1 MDLGFTT
8 EQDMLRETASKFF
21 ANECPSDAV
30 RELEES
36 EEGYSPEIW
45 KKIAD
50 LGWMGVLFPEEY
62 GGYGGQFID
71 VAIIMEEVG
80 RAVYPSPFF
89 STVIQCGLTILEGA
103 SEDQKKDLLAKIS
116 EGSLIMALALHEE
129 DASYLASGINM
140 EAKASGDQYAL
151 NGTKMFV
158 MDANIADKLIVA
170 AKTDAGITLYIVD
183 AKDSG
188 ITCTKMPTIGKD
200 NTCEIKFKDVKVS
213 KGDIIGEPG
222 NGWNIIEK
230 IWGRAAT
237 AKCAEMIGG
246 CKAAIDMTAEYA
258 KERVQYGNPIGG
270 YSVIQHYMADMLLAY
285 DTTFNYLYKVVWLI
299 DEGMDHDTE
308 ASALKSQVN
317 ENYKYITERGVQIHG
332 GVGTSREFDI
342 GLYYRKAKSF
352 EYVMG
357 DTDYHYEKIAQGLG
371 L

>member
-1 MDLGFTT
+1 
-8 EQDMLRETASKFF
+8 
-21 ANECPSDAV
+21 
-30 RELEES
+30 
-36 EEGYSPEIW
+36 
-45 KKIAD
+45 
-50 LGWMGVLFPEEY
+50 
-62 GGYGGQFID
+62 
-71 VAIIMEEVG
+71 
-80 RAVYPSPFF
+80 
-89 STVIQCGLTILEGA
+89 
-103 SEDQKKDLLAKIS
+103 
-116 EGSLIMALALHEE
+116 
-129 DASYLASGINM
+129 
-140 EAKASGDQYAL
+140 
-151 NGTKMFV
+151 
-158 MDANIADKLIVA
+158 
-170 AKTDAGITLYIVD
+170 
-183 AKDSG
+183 
-188 ITCTKMPTIGKD
+188 
-200 NTCEIKFKDVKVS
+200 
-213 KGDIIGEPG
+213 
-222 NGWNIIEK
+222 
-230 IWGRAAT
+230 
-237 AKCAEMIGG
+237 MIGG